1 MKNKNYNFLNIAF
14 VGISII
20 IAGYFIGNM
29 HKTGKKYDR
38 YVQVKGLSEREVK
51 ADLAVWPINITLTG
65 NDLKQLKNDIE
76 RQNEEVYNFFTE
88 QGFDKN
94 DLVIGSTNINDTRTN
109 TYSSSQMNNKFRY
122 IAKSEFTVRTKEINK
137 LQNALFES
145 LDLLNKGILL
155 GSKNTW
161 RPVEYIFTGLNDL
174 KPSMVEE
181 ATKNAREVAEKF
193 ARDSKSNVGKI
204 RVARQGLFSIN
215 DRDSNTPEI
224 KIVRVVSTIDFQ
236 LED

>member
-1 MKNKNYNFLNIAF
+1 MKELDWLKTLVIFIG
-14 VGISII
+14 VI

-29 HKTGKKYDR
+29 HKTGKQYDR

-65 NDLKQLKNDIE
+65 NDLGILKANIE
-76 RQNEEVYNFFTE
+76 TQNEEVYNFFIK
-88 QGFDKN
+88 QGFTEEE
-94 DLVIGSTNINDTRTN
+94 LTRGATNISDAQANIYNNN
-109 TYSSSQMNNKFRY
+109 TGSPYRY
-122 IAKSEFTVRTKEINK
+122 LAVSEFTVRTGDIDK
-137 LQNALFES
+137 LKKALTES
-145 LDLLNKGILL
+145 LNLMSKGVIL

-161 RPVEYIFTGLNDL
+161 RPIEYIFTGLNDL
-174 KPSMVEE
+174 KPVMIEE

-193 ARDSKSNVGKI
+193 AMDSNSGVGQI
-204 RVARQGLFSIN
+204 RIARQGLFTIN
-215 DRDSNTPEI
+215 DRDQNTPEI